1 MTTEVAQSAPKSNL
15 VVPIVLG
22 IVLIPLTQLGVDYL
36 GAPGGTLIGLL
47 VGPPACY
54 FLIGGLAAFTTVSGL
69 VPAQARS
76 RGAWVGFIAGISGAC
91 SAVLIAAAFAVWYIA
106 TPTQPTSLSFPQ
118 SSVMPRMSYA
128 AMMGPSFPP
137 ILVILI
143 LLPLFLGGN
152 LFGIGL
158 APLGGMLGGYLRA
171 RVGPYRAVLPEQTGD
186 QALAHSGRWIL
197 VVIIGAVLLAV
208 IVVAILL
215 AINII
220 ALAPHTTGAF
230 PATTGSLA
238 QHP

>member
-1 MTTEVAQSAPKSNL
+1 MTTAAAQSAPKSNM
-15 VVPIVLG
+15 VVPIILG

-36 GAPGGTLIGLL
+36 GNRWGSLIGLL
-47 VGPPACY
+47 VGAPACY

-69 VPAQARS
+69 VPAQARG

-91 SAVLIAAAFAVWYIA
+91 SAVLIAVAFAVWYVA
-106 TPTQPTSLSFPQ
+106 APTQPTSLLHPQ
-118 SSVMPRMSYA
+118 GNLMPRSSYVA
-128 AMMGPSFPP
+128 TWAPMFPP
-137 ILVILI
+137 IVII
-143 LLPLFLGGN
+143 FFLLPLFLGVN

-197 VVIIGAVLLAV
+197 VGIIGAVLLAV

-230 PATTGSLA
+230 PATTG
-238 QHP
+238 